1 MAAPVAAPAVTVCPH
16 VPPCPPATAPD
27 HDAAVPVFHDF
38 HIGASRL
45 CNGVLLWED
54 TGELLPDGSTVAPHR
69 PGVPHCAD
77 QSHGHACPCVSEG
90 A

>member
-27 HDAAVPVFHDF
+27 HDASAPVAHDYVL
-38 HIGASRL
+38 GMTLL
-45 CNGVLLWED
+45 CNGVVLFDD

-69 PGVPHCAD
+69 PGVPHCTD
-77 QSHGHACPCVSEG
+77 QGHGHACLCVSEEG
-90 A
+90 